1 MVFLINFVL
10 GFFYNGLYS
19 LFFIVDLI
27 EDELCSFLF
36 FLLIVMIKIFDVI
49 MVILKCMINVYIL
62 F

>member
-1 MVFLINFVL
+1 MVNLINFVL

-27 EDELCSFLF
+27 EDELCNFLF
-36 FLLIVMIKIFDVI
+36 FLLIVMIIIFDVI